1 MKNNFWNDASR
12 CGAVLGLIG
21 VAFSVIGMYL
31 PKDKVLLAL
40 ILNGLSTVIT
50 IFLLF
55 YFTKR
60 RAAQF
65 PKEGYSY
72 LQCMGY
78 MVASGLF
85 AGIIAGAYQ
94 IVASHFFF
102 AEEYNEIYNTM
113 IAAYA
118 QMNVFDNNQLEMIR
132 VMLTS
137 PISLLISN
145 IMAMCLSFGFYGLF
159 IAIGTKRE
167 VNIFDDTTIDQE

>member
-1 MKNNFWNDASR
+1 M
-12 CGAVLGLIG
+12 
-21 VAFSVIGMYL
+21 
-31 PKDKVLLAL
+31 
-40 ILNGLSTVIT
+40 
-50 IFLLF
+50 
-55 YFTKR
+55 
-60 RAAQF
+60 
-65 PKEGYSY
+65 
-72 LQCMGY
+72 QCMGY

-102 AEEYNEIYNTM
+102 AEEDNELDNTR

-118 QMNVFDNNQLEMIR
+118 QRNVFDNNQLEMIR